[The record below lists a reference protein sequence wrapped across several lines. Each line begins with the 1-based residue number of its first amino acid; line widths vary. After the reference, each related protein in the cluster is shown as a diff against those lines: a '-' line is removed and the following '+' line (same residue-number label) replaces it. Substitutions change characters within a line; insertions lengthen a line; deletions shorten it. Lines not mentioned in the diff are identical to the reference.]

1 VRPAPAR
8 RPPGTEGGLTL
19 VELLVVVL
27 IIGVIAGAAAVVIR
41 SGPGIGDAAAR
52 VSGMV
57 AEAARKAV
65 AGGPVRA
72 NVAAGGNT
80 SRARVRFDVDPNGFP
95 FVAVDRRVE
104 DSPDT
109 ATTFEWV
116 ELTRARL
123 PDRVAIAGLEPVP
136 RTDPGGAPTVALP
149 FTVECEP
156 GGTCDAATI
165 YLETTGGAPER
176 KRVVVM
182 PLGAAPLVFDQW

>member
-1 VRPAPAR
+1 MRPARPR
-8 RPPGTEGGLTL
+8 RTEGGLTL
-19 VELLVVVL
+19 VELMVVVL
-27 IIGVIAGAAAVVIR
+27 IIGIIAGGAALVIR

-52 VSGMV
+52 VSNMV
-57 AEAARKAV
+57 AEAARKSV

-80 SRARVRFDVDPNGFP
+80 ARARVRVDVDPNGFP

-104 DSPDT
+104 DSPET
-109 ATTFEWV
+109 VTTYQWV

-123 PDRVAIAGLEPVP
+123 PDGVAIAGLEPVP
-136 RTDPGGAPTVALP
+136 RTDPGGTPTVAVP

-156 GGTCDAATI
+156 NGTCDAATI
-165 YLETTGGAPER
+165 YLQTTGAATER

-182 PLGAAPLVFDQW
+182 PLGGAPLVFDQW